1 MAATTMETNMNSL
14 NNIVFEDNFRKCS
27 TKKCKNDS
35 LIEKETCEIC
45 TENIALKTE
54 LKRIHTINE
63 EMEEHIV
70 NLETNQIN
78 CTKKRRII
86 KDTDLQ
92 QEKLELQNKDINSV
106 VKEVQNLIEER
117 LTTFEESIKDM
128 MVEQVKNN
136 SNPAPPSVTYASAVS
151 TNVTSDKS
159 SISMMHQN
167 QTQKQ
172 ACDELNRRKRN
183 VIVYGFEENED
194 KIKDHA
200 SIRKFVQEID
210 PRHDPVI
217 VYRLGAAMATKKQD
231 RPIKL
236 IFKTEKEKENILVK
250 YKDAAHKY
258 DRVYIRNDYSTDE
271 RCKIKSFVE
280 EAKRKNLET
289 GKTMKSSGK

>member
-35 LIEKETCEIC
+35 LVEKETCEIC

-54 LKRIHTINE
+54 LKRIRTINE

-117 LTTFEESIKDM
+117 LTTFEESMKDM
-128 MVEQVKNN
+128 MVEQVKNK
-136 SNPAPPSVTYASAVS
+136 SNPSLSNLRFCSFY
-151 TNVTSDKS
+151 
-159 SISMMHQN
+159 Q
-167 QTQKQ
+167 
-172 ACDELNRRKRN
+172 CDER
-183 VIVYGFEENED
+183 
-194 KIKDHA
+194 
-200 SIRKFVQEID
+200 
-210 PRHDPVI
+210 
-217 VYRLGAAMATKKQD
+217 
-231 RPIKL
+231 
-236 IFKTEKEKENILVK
+236 
-250 YKDAAHKY
+250 
-258 DRVYIRNDYSTDE
+258 
-271 RCKIKSFVE
+271 
-280 EAKRKNLET
+280 
-289 GKTMKSSGK
+289 